1 MKIILII
8 YFSFLFLSSS
18 GCQQPEKTQKVMFG
32 DEIFITNH
40 LDLIKGKQIGI
51 ITNQTGVLPNG
62 THLVDTLF
70 NLGYNIAAIFAP
82 EHDFRGKLLAGES
95 FENKVDAETG
105 IPVYSIYGKT
115 KKPTK
120 ESLVNLDILLFD
132 IQDIG
137 ARFYTYISTLYY
149 VLQAAAENNIPVVVL
164 DRPDPLSGTNIDG
177 PVLSDEFKSFI
188 GIATIPVIYGLTV
201 GEIAKLFTGE
211 NYIGT
216 DSTPDLTIIKLDG
229 WKREYYWDDFEN
241 NWIPTSPNI
250 PGFETALVYPGTCFL
265 EGTNVS
271 EGRGTEEPFS
281 TIGAPFIKSDKLISE
296 MKKNNIPGVE
306 LTPVT
311 FSPKKIAGKTNNP
324 KYEGIECYGIK
335 ISITDK
341 TKFKAVEFGVY
352 LLSSLINLYNQN
364 FRFKDDFFDKLAG
377 TDRLRKELLAGK
389 VPYEIIK
396 SWNTALEKFKSI
408 RKKYLLY

>member
-1 MKIILII
+1 
-8 YFSFLFLSSS
+8 
-18 GCQQPEKTQKVMFG
+18 MFG

>member
-1 MKIILII
+1 M
-8 YFSFLFLSSS
+8 FLSSS